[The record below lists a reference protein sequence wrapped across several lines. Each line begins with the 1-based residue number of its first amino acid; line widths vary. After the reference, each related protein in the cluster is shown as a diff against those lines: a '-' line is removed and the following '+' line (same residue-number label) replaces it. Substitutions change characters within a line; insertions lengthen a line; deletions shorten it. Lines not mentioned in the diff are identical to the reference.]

1 MHHRHRAFQARI
13 TGREKR
19 DQRLAAGCTK
29 LGDAGIDSVHGVAV
43 REWKILP
50 GCCCVRRDIDT
61 SGQSIGSAKNAKN
74 AKNAKKMFATESL
87 NKSPPA
93 SLRAA
98 ALANP
103 CARAT
108 CTYMCSAAKHSSVLV
123 L

>member
-1 MHHRHRAFQARI
+1 MRISDWSSDGCSSDLRAFQARI

-74 AKNAKKMFATESL
+74 AKNATKMFATESL
-87 NKSPPA
+87 NKSPDRK
-93 SLRAA
+93 STRL
-98 ALANP
+98 N
-103 CARAT
+103 
-108 CTYMCSAAKHSSVLV
+108 SSH
-123 L
+123 